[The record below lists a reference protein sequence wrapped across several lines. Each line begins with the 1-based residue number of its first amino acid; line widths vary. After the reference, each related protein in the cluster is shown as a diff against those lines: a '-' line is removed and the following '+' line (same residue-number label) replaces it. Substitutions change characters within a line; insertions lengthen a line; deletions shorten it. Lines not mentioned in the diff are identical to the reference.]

1 LITVGLTG
9 GLASGK
15 SHVGRILEELGCLWI
30 DADALGHRV
39 LLPGGEAY
47 DAVVTEFGRGILKED
62 GGIDR
67 QKLAAEVFSEAGR
80 LEKLNSLV
88 HPPVIRLEERMIAE
102 FAAGEPAGIAVVEA
116 AILVETGGHERFDRL
131 IVVRCDPAQQIERAM
146 KRSGET
152 REQVRARLDRQM
164 PVEDKLKLAD
174 FVVDTSGSRET
185 TKEQVV
191 KIHHLLRSIKS

>member
-15 SHVGRILEELGCLWI
+15 SHVGRILEELGCLWV
-30 DADALGHRV
+30 DADALGHQV

-47 DAVVTEFGRGILKED
+47 EAVVAEFGRGILKEN
-62 GGIDR
+62 GEIDR
-67 QKLAAEVFSEAGR
+67 QKLATGVFSQRER
-80 LEKLNSLV
+80 LLKLNSLV

-102 FAAGEPAGIAVVEA
+102 FAAREPDGIAVLEA
-116 AILVETGGHERFDRL
+116 AILVETGGYKRFDRL
-131 IVVRCDPAQQIERAM
+131 IVARCDPAQQIERAM

-152 REQVRARLDRQM
+152 REQVQARLDHQM
-164 PVEDKLKLAD
+164 PVEDKVKVAD
-174 FVVDTSGSRET
+174 FVVDTSGPKEA

-191 KIHHLLRSIKS
+191 KIYHLLRSAKS